1 MKAMDIGPP
10 NLIHLEPAECGQ
22 HMIARLLPI
31 PSPGALLLSWQ
42 MLRFVP
48 RPEFRNGGGR
58 PLHDELCLRIFSPRH
73 CRQNLES
80 SCPSLLGGDLT
91 VRSYQTNVVG
101 RCGKVRALVRP
112 PLFSGELRS

>member
-80 SCPSLLGGDLT
+80 SCPSLLAGDLT
-91 VRSYQTNVVG
+91 VRS
-101 RCGKVRALVRP
+101 
-112 PLFSGELRS
+112 